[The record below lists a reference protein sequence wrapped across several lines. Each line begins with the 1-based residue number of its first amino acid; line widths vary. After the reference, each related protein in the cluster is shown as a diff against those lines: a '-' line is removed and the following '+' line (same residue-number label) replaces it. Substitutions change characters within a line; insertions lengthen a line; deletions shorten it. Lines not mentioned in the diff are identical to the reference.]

1 MSTMNPQEYY
11 ENENNQGSYQF
22 TFLEDLV
29 NNFMLN
35 YSGNDTLLGK
45 IERDRVVSQMKFGIR
60 EFTFSMLHQAK
71 VVELELTDTY
81 DIIIPFDYV
90 EYIRISWVNKATG
103 KIHPMSVNKN
113 TPLGIAKLQDNN
125 AEILFDNDGYILE
138 GSTVIEAVNDAL
150 VNPPI
155 EQITQFPMYP
165 NIGFGTRYDIEQ
177 QWNLDPS
184 KNFNGTFNIDN
195 KRIHFST
202 DSKDRVILLEYVS
215 DGLGAGESEMCVH
228 KFAEDALYAYVHYN
242 LCKNSIK
249 MPNYEKINVKKE
261 FDRLYRNAKVRMLK
275 IKPQELIATMRAQK
289 AWIR

>member
-45 IERDRVVSQMKFGIR
+45 IERDRVISQMKFGIR

-113 TPLGIAKLQDNN
+113 TPLGIAHLQDNN
-125 AEILFDNDGYILE
+125 AQILFDNDGYILE

-215 DGLGAGESEMCVH
+215 DGLGASESEMCVH

-249 MPNYEKINVKKE
+249 IPNYEKINVKKE

-275 IKPQELIATMRAQK
+275 IKPQELIATMRAQR